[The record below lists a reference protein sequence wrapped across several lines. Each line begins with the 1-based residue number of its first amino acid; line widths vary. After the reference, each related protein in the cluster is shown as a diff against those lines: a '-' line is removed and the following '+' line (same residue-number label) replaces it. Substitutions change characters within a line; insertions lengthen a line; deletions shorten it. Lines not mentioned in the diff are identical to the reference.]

1 MSNRSKSKK
10 KSPGKNSSQKSQEYT
25 DDEIDEILENINLKR
40 PRSMYTH
47 FCLSEIE
54 KERKKNKNKK
64 IDLKTFSVECA
75 SKWKELPEKE
85 KEKYKEKFEED
96 KIKYKKDLEFV
107 RHYLFK
113 DFNDIVRRPP
123 TAYRI
128 YLNEKL
134 REGFEKDL
142 DPKEVK
148 AKASRSWR
156 MMSEEDRQIY
166 NERKKNNDDWFEKA
180 KKTKRVTALSIFVQN
195 NIQAAKDKKKDPP
208 KLGDIAPLWK
218 KLSSADKSKYKKYA
232 DEINEERERL
242 QDIYELVNGIKPK
255 KPAGAFRVFLQEK
268 AKEKALHSIQEGKD
282 LWNKLS
288 DEEKEVYLKK
298 AHTCKLAYKYKNM
311 IYKKKIKKIMP
322 KRPANAYAQ
331 FLKDKKG
338 QKIPQGEKAV
348 TYWRDEYE
356 NLTKEKKKKYIEK
369 AEREKERYE
378 KKMEEFKNYVFDLP
392 KRPLNAFSL
401 FVRDRIPDLKN
412 ENPKAPTTQ
421 LIKIAAKEWKKEDG
435 VSQSKYE
442 KKAEQDKKR
451 FSRQMKDFE
460 KLGYY
465 KKNSRG
471 ERTKKGDEE
480 DEDDEEE
487 VKSKRNTKKKR
498 SSSTASKSTKRGSKR
513 TKSKSKTQ
521 ESKRKRSSSKSRKKA
536 GKSQKKK

>member
-1 MSNRSKSKK
+1 
-10 KSPGKNSSQKSQEYT
+10 
-25 DDEIDEILENINLKR
+25 
-40 PRSMYTH
+40 
-47 FCLSEIE
+47 
-54 KERKKNKNKK
+54 
-64 IDLKTFSVECA
+64 
-75 SKWKELPEKE
+75 
-85 KEKYKEKFEED
+85 
-96 KIKYKKDLEFV
+96 
-107 RHYLFK
+107 
-113 DFNDIVRRPP
+113 
-123 TAYRI
+123 
-128 YLNEKL
+128 
-134 REGFEKDL
+134 
-142 DPKEVK
+142 
-148 AKASRSWR
+148 
-156 MMSEEDRQIY
+156 
-166 NERKKNNDDWFEKA
+166 
-180 KKTKRVTALSIFVQN
+180 
-195 NIQAAKDKKKDPP
+195 
-208 KLGDIAPLWK
+208 
-218 KLSSADKSKYKKYA
+218 
-232 DEINEERERL
+232 
-242 QDIYELVNGIKPK
+242 
-255 KPAGAFRVFLQEK
+255 
-268 AKEKALHSIQEGKD
+268 
-282 LWNKLS
+282 
-288 DEEKEVYLKK
+288 
-298 AHTCKLAYKYKNM
+298 
-311 IYKKKIKKIMP
+311 MP